1 MLLLLAKHYDSLPAE
16 ARCQYLNPRH
26 CKNVCVVY
34 CEMCIDIGYS
44 AGPLAEIP
52 EVEEEEQWQEE
63 LRLSSSE
70 DISTPIN
77 DSRPDTRVLCI
88 SRARELSG
96 TVTA

>member
-1 MLLLLAKHYDSLPAE
+1 
-16 ARCQYLNPRH
+16 
-26 CKNVCVVY
+26 
-34 CEMCIDIGYS
+34 MCIDIGCS

-96 TVTA
+96 TA